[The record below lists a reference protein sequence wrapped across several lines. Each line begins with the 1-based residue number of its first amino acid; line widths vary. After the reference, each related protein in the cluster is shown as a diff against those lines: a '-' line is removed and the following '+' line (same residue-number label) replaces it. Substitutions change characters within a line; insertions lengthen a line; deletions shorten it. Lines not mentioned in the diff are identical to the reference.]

1 MLNMDEIESRKKL
14 ELRWQQ
20 LTTIGLTTP
29 GVVKERNPLLNPPD
43 WYDPIR
49 YKKAQQ
55 MAKKY
60 FLRYEN
66 FNIDF

>member
-1 MLNMDEIESRKKL
+1 VPKVLAMDEENEIRQKL
-14 ELRWQQ
+14 EKKWEE

-29 GVVKERNPLLNPPD
+29 GVIKERNPLLNPPD

-60 FLRYEN
+60 FLR
-66 FNIDF
+66 

>member
-1 MLNMDEIESRKKL
+1 VKVPTVLAMDEENEIRQKL
-14 ELRWQQ
+14 EKKWKE

-29 GVVKERNPLLNPPD
+29 GVIKERNPLLNPPD

-60 FLRYEN
+60 FLR
-66 FNIDF
+66 